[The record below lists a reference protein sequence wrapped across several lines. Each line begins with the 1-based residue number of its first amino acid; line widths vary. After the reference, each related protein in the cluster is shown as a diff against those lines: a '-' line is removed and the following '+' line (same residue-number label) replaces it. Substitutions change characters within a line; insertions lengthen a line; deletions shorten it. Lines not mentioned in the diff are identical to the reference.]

1 VAILGLFL
9 RGAAQAFIRPV
20 SYIWYILITAVAGW
34 TLFSGK
40 ALDFPATD
48 LLSLIQVFKTG
59 MAFMYLIVL
68 FIDLFYIA
76 ELFVSGNREDLHPEE
91 YYGGDRADQSPDP
104 RKVFSE
110 KFLDIPLKEPNKFTL
125 ILGLQFVLTCV
136 NYWFNIVSPFLFAYF
151 CLLAMPVLVTAQLTS
166 NPDAAPQQ
174 P

>member
-1 VAILGLFL
+1 MAILGLFL

-68 FIDLFYIA
+68 FIDLFFIA
-76 ELFVSGNREDLHPEE
+76 ELSVSGNR
-91 YYGGDRADQSPDP
+91 DRLGRKSDP
-104 RKVFSE
+104 RKVFRL
-110 KFLDIPLKEPNKFTL
+110 KFLDIPLQEPNRFTL
-125 ILGLQFVLTCV
+125 ILAVQFVLTCV
-136 NYWFNIVSPFLFAYF
+136 NYRLKLLSPFFFANL
-151 CLLAMPVLVTAQLTS
+151 CLLAMPRLVTSQLTS
-166 NPDAAPQQ
+166 DPDALPEE
-174 P
+174 PLF